1 MKLEL
6 FETALGADFAEA
18 RPHRRAGGRAEL
30 PLAGGI
36 PGAEEG
42 RALVHQSGTRFN
54 RYVGF
59 SI

>member
-42 RALVHQSGTRFN
+42 RALVH
-54 RYVGF
+54 
-59 SI
+59 